1 MTPRAALVSGAIA
14 LLLSACSAVGPD
26 YRLPDAAQ
34 LRSPDACQAFQEAGQ
49 PPFGRDDL
57 PYAWWRL
64 YEDPALNDLI
74 ARALVANAGL
84 RAAAA
89 NLARS
94 EAVVREVDGLRDPS
108 LGAGVA
114 IERAQVSAES
124 YLLEHKV
131 PVFNLGN
138 AGLRAHYQVDLAG
151 QLRRALE
158 VAEAEAG
165 AVQAA
170 GDLARISVVADTAL
184 AYMDACAAG
193 EALDL
198 ARRALALQVRERE
211 AIARLVAGGRRI
223 PLDLP
228 RAAEQED
235 QLRAALPAFAARRR
249 SAAYR
254 LAALTGQPPARA
266 PAAAEACRHLP
277 DLAQPIPV
285 GDGAAL
291 LRRRPD
297 VRQAERRLA
306 AASARIG
313 VATAA
318 LYPSLSFGLSAGGTG
333 ILSHLGEAP
342 TQRWSLGPVLSWSL
356 PGEEARARVAQADA
370 GAAGALATLDQVV
383 LNALQETESALATL
397 ARDRDRHAAL
407 QQARA
412 HAETARRQVHT
423 LYQAGRTGVLDDLD
437 AERRL
442 LAADARLAAHRGRLA
457 TDEIRLFLALGGGWQ
472 PGEVHTTPQ

>member
-57 PYAWWRL
+57 PDAWWRL

-211 AIARLVAGGRRI
+211 AISRLVAGGRRI

-249 SAAYR
+249 SAA
-254 LAALTGQPPARA
+254 AAPPTALPRSRASPPPVRPLPLRPAGTCPISPSQFPWVTAPPCCAAGPMCARQNAGLPRHQPASGWP
-266 PAAAEACRHLP
+266 
-277 DLAQPIPV
+277 
-285 GDGAAL
+285 
-291 LRRRPD
+291 RRPSTP
-297 VRQAERRLA
+297 AC
-306 AASARIG
+306 
-313 VATAA
+313 
-318 LYPSLSFGLSAGGTG
+318 PS
-333 ILSHLGEAP
+333 
-342 TQRWSLGPVLSWSL
+342 
-356 PGEEARARVAQADA
+356 D
-370 GAAGALATLDQVV
+370 
-383 LNALQETESALATL
+383 
-397 ARDRDRHAAL
+397 
-407 QQARA
+407 
-412 HAETARRQVHT
+412 
-423 LYQAGRTGVLDDLD
+423 
-437 AERRL
+437 
-442 LAADARLAAHRGRLA
+442 
-457 TDEIRLFLALGGGWQ
+457 
-472 PGEVHTTPQ
+472 